1 MKKILLSVFVIGLL
15 SAGCGKLRFEPSQ
28 QQKQNA
34 WLHHNTTEAV
44 ARLAEDERTSDE
56 LQQLSNLS
64 NRQSEAFVS
73 YYGLPE
79 ELTATESVDDLLSEA
94 SKGITETAI
103 SDAGKRPDGWELAD
117 SAMELA
123 IAVAGLLGGIYGTKA
138 VKYLKIAREKSKALK
153 EVIEGNEIFKRQNK
167 QFADAFKQAQGN
179 QSQQTKKVVAE
190 MKG

>member
-1 MKKILLSVFVIGLL
+1 MKKILLSMFVIGLL

-44 ARLAEDERTSDE
+44 ARLAEAEMTSDE

-64 NRQSEAFVS
+64 NRQSGAFVS
-73 YYGLPE
+73 YYGLPGK
-79 ELTATESVDDLLSEA
+79 LPPTESVDDLLSEA
-94 SKGITETAI
+94 SKGITEAAI
-103 SDAGKRPDGWELAD
+103 SDAGERPDGWELAD

-123 IAVAGLLGGIYGTKA
+123 IAVAGLLGGIYGTRA

-153 EVIEGNEIFKRQNK
+153 EIIDGNELFKSRNRQY
-167 QFADAFKQAQGN
+167 AEAFKQAHGN
-179 QSQQTKKVVAE
+179 QSRQTKKVVAE